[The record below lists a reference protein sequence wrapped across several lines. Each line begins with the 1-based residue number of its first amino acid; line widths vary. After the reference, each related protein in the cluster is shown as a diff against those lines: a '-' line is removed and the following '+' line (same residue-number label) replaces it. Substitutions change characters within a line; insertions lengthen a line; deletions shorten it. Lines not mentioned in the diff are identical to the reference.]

1 MRKLLRL
8 HYFLI
13 LTLLFASACDDPP
26 EADEKDL
33 TVADVRSVYN
43 ALSSNAAANG
53 RQDTLGI
60 AWQHGR
66 YKEISVGDALL
77 FPLENVADLYV
88 SSNESGVLYP
98 FQQQAF
104 AFAYKDEEE
113 AVALEL
119 VQVIPTDDTE
129 DFTGFVTVSDW
140 NEDIKYVFYYDNG
153 VIVTPS
159 SDGRIE
165 GCTTTYYWE
174 CTDVEIEGILYGH
187 KCSLAYSNTVCRP
200 DIPELAPD
208 DYGVSGG
215 GDDGEDGGGS
225 ADASNL
231 CPHPEL
237 EGQWVSC
244 DQYDCPYGYEAV
256 PGQEGCQKVCPA
268 GHTRDEYGT
277 CVGDFDC
284 NTTSQRLKDA
294 FPEISDANADTL
306 ADLLNEYAKDFGID
320 EVEEL
325 QHFLGQANHELG
337 GFSNLNRVESMS
349 YSEAGLISTFPR
361 VFDSVAHDAKLKAAD
376 YARDPVST
384 GNAAYG
390 DILGNGDEASGDG
403 YKFRGRGLFQLTGRY
418 NYRQFNQFYQAN
430 FDAGSD
436 FLNNPSQVA
445 SSTKVS
451 VISALWYYK
460 TRVLNRIEID
470 ASTSVEDVTIKIN
483 KRKRGLENRKTK
495 TKRAKDHIEDCIDHE
510 IVE

>member
-1 MRKLLRL
+1 MRKLLRS

-113 AVALEL
+113 TVALEL
-119 VQVIPTDDTE
+119 VQVIATHERE

-140 NEDIKYVFYYDNG
+140 NEDIKYVFYYENG
-153 VIVTPS
+153 AIVHDS
-159 SDGRIE
+159 GGRTE

-215 GDDGEDGGGS
+215 GDGEDGGGS

-268 GHTRDEYGT
+268 GHIRDEYGT

-306 ADLLNEYAKDFGID
+306 AQLLNEYAKDFGID
-320 EVEEL
+320 QVEEL

-337 GFSNLNRVESMS
+337 GFSDLNKEENLR
-349 YSEAGLISTFPR
+349 YSSERLITVFPSRFAEEADSTH
-361 VFDSVAHDAKLKAAD
+361 VKAAD
-376 YARDPVST
+376 YSWDAAKL
-384 GNAAYG
+384 GNFTYANRN
-390 DILGNGDEASGDG
+390 GNGDEASGDG
-403 YKFRGRGLFQLTGRY
+403 YKFRGRGLFQLTGRG
-418 NYRQFNQFYQAN
+418 NYSSFNSFYQTN
-430 FDAGSD
+430 YDASKD
-436 FLNNPSQVA
+436 FVNNPSEVA
-445 SSTKVS
+445 SSNKIA
-451 VISALWYYK
+451 VISALWYYE
-460 TRVLNRIEID
+460 TRVLNRVQVNEN
-470 ASTSVEDVTIKIN
+470 TSVEDVTEWIN
-483 KRKRGLENRKTK
+483 PAMRELDERITK
-495 TKRAKDHIEDCIDHE
+495 TQHAKDNIEDCIDHE
-510 IVE
+510 IID